1 LTPNQFFVVEYKHV
15 DIVFERPKLHI
26 EVDGIQH
33 NQSTRQ
39 ALSDLKRTFYSM
51 QDGFLT
57 IRIPNIL
64 VRNELTETVNYLVEL
79 ISERYY
85 KHM

>member
-1 LTPNQFFVVEYKHV
+1 MEKFDGHKHV

-39 ALSDLKRTFYSM
+39 VLSDLKRTFYSM

-79 ISERYY
+79 ILERYY

>member
-1 LTPNQFFVVEYKHV
+1 
-15 DIVFERPKLHI
+15 
-26 EVDGIQH
+26 
-33 NQSTRQ
+33 
-39 ALSDLKRTFYSM
+39 
-51 QDGFLT
+51 LT